1 MTSSPAHDERPRRR
15 ATRPAAAPTGT
26 AATPAFRSAPTAPA
40 AGTAAPSRPDGE
52 GGNRRRRGGRG
63 RGTGP
68 RPAEQQA
75 APAATPAP
83 VAPVLPVGADATVLP
98 TDASWAD
105 LGVPAPLVEV
115 LTASGLTSPFP
126 IQVATLPDSLAGRD
140 VLGRGRTGS
149 GKTLAFSLPLVARL
163 ASSTSKRQPKRPRA
177 LILVPTRELANQV
190 NATVEPLARALG
202 LKTTVVFGGVGQN
215 PQVQALAGGIDV
227 LIACPGRL
235 EDLIGQ
241 GHADLGA
248 VEVTILDE
256 ADHMADLGFLPGV
269 KRLLDRTPKV
279 GQRLLFSATLDN
291 GVDVLVKRYLTNP
304 TTHSVDPAVA
314 PVSTMTHHVFRVDP
328 LDKNQI
334 VKELASG
341 EGRSVLFTR
350 TKHQA
355 KKLAKQL
362 TAAGVP
368 AVDLQGNL
376 SQNARERNLEAFSS
390 GEIRVLC
397 ATDIAARGIHVD
409 DVSIVVHVD
418 PPAEHKAYLHRS
430 GRTARAGAGGTV
442 VTIATPDQAGE
453 VRTLARQAGITPE
466 VTAIKPGAREI
477 AALAGPAAPYVEPA
491 PAPEPQPQGT
501 GGGANGGRRRRGG
514 GGSSSGASSSG
525 GGAGRGSG
533 RPAGPARTRAELA
546 ARAGQPSGG
555 AGRGR
560 GRSGR

>member
-1 MTSSPAHDERPRRR
+1 MTSSHDTPAQDDAGRARRR
-15 ATRPAAAPTGT
+15 ATRPATAPTGT
-26 AATPAFRSAPTAPA
+26 AATPAFRSAPAAAPA
-40 AGTAAPSRPDGE
+40 ASSPVPGE
-52 GGNRRRRGGRG
+52 GGTRRRRGGRG
-63 RGTGP
+63 RGTGAGP

-75 APAATPAP
+75 PAPAVETAP
-83 VAPVLPVGADATVLP
+83 VVPAGDVATVLP
-98 TDASWAD
+98 TDSSWAE

-115 LTASGLTSPFP
+115 LTASGLTAPFP

-149 GKTLAFSLPLVARL
+149 GKTIAFALPLVARL
-163 ASSTSKRQPKRPRA
+163 AASTTRRQAKRPRS

-190 NATVEPLARALG
+190 NATVEPLAKALG

-269 KRLLDRTPKV
+269 KRLLDRTPKG

-291 GVDVLVKRYLTNP
+291 GVDVLVKRYLSNP
-304 TTHSVDPAVA
+304 VTHSVDPAVA

-341 EGRSVLFTR
+341 LGRSVLFTR

-376 SQNARERNLEAFSS
+376 SQNARERNLEAFSN
-390 GEIRVLC
+390 GTIRVLC

-442 VTIATPDQAGE
+442 VTIATPDQSGE

-477 AALAGPAAPYVEPA
+477 TALVGEAAPHVEPA
-491 PAPEPQPQGT
+491 PVQEPQPQGS
-501 GGGANGGRRRRGG
+501 GGGANGGRRRRSGG
-514 GGSSSGASSSG
+514 ATGGASSSTGQQPG
-525 GGAGRGSG
+525 GRRS
-533 RPAGPARTRAELA
+533 PQGPARTRAELA
-546 ARAGQPSGG
+546 ARAGQQPTGS
-555 AGRGR
+555 GRGR
-560 GRSGR
+560 RSR